1 MKHNKIF
8 ANLLIL
14 GWLYFL
20 SQGAMATH
28 HLWDIQEI
36 YSNDDGSIQFI
47 ELFSL
52 SANQDS
58 LNGIN
63 LVSTDST
70 GTISTTYT
78 FTSNSGIPTTN
89 RSLLLATPGFAALPG
104 GIVPDYEIPFDFLF
118 TAGGRLDFDSGAD
131 VLNYAALPTDG
142 INSLDSSGSINA
154 NSPTNFGGVTGNLIQ
169 NSYVILD
176 ATGILRIPVVDV
188 HDTSGGVTLVSAILQ
203 LVSGTTDTFQLV
215 SNIPTPGRAASGP
228 GFHDNP
234 SYDATTNVVEFPFVA
249 FGTSIVSTER
259 WYAELEYI
267 LSTTP
272 MQFRLIPPTVIST
285 RATVHHFHSTIEIF
299 LELNMEN
306 TLAWATVPLQV
317 NRGGRNHTLDSIY
330 RDAGID
336 LTFAQNA
343 PVADIRTGTRLG
355 QPYTEAELLQFQ
367 QTYMTNPPPP
377 AATGRWHIH
386 GAFLPIFRSR
396 SAITLGPGF
405 NSTTFGIMF
414 TNNLPSTVI
423 PPVPTVPANE
433 VRTGFAVFVDTIAT
447 ATVGTAGVAGYTSS
461 FGGIVTTAE
470 GYLRTT
476 AHELG
481 HALNLMHSDGD
492 ARNIGTL
499 GGVVTPAVGGV
510 TIMNQTW
517 RTLFGWNY
525 LWDDWSFAHLNNHP
539 LDRIRPSIPGTP
551 TAFDWAACHNTTG
564 NVIP

>member
-1 MKHNKIF
+1 MKYNKAFVNI
-8 ANLLIL
+8 LLL
-14 GWLYFL
+14 GWLYFF

-78 FTSNSGIPTTN
+78 FASNSGTPTTN
-89 RSLLLATPGFAALPG
+89 HSLLLATPGFAALPG
-104 GIVPDYEIPFDFLF
+104 GIIPDYEIPFDFLF
-118 TAGGRLDFDSGAD
+118 TAGGTLNFDSGAD
-131 VLNYAALPTDG
+131 VLNYAVLPTDG
-142 INSLDSSGSINA
+142 VNSLDSSGTTGA
-154 NSPTNFGGVTGNLIQ
+154 NSPTNFAGETGNLTQ
-169 NSYVILD
+169 NSYVIFD
-176 ATGILRIPVVDV
+176 VTQGILRFPVLDV
-188 HDTSGGVTLVSAILQ
+188 HDTSGGVTVVSAILQ

-215 SNIPTPGRAASGP
+215 SDTPSGRAASDP

-234 SYDATTNVVEFPFVA
+234 SYDATTNVVIFPFVA
-249 FGTSIVSTER
+249 VDTGVDTER

-272 MQFRLIPPTVIST
+272 MQFRLIPPTVISP
-285 RATVHHFHSTIEIF
+285 RATVHHFHPTIEIF
-299 LELNMEN
+299 LEMNMEN

-317 NRGGRNHTLDSIY
+317 NKGGRNHTLESIY

-343 PVADIRTGTRLG
+343 PVADNRPPTRVG
-355 QPYTEAELLQFQ
+355 RPYTRAELLQFQ
-367 QTYMTNPPPP
+367 QDHMTNPPPP
-377 AATGRWHIH
+377 AAAGRWHIH
-386 GAFLPIFRSR
+386 GAFLPSNT
-396 SAITLGPGF
+396 STSLGV
-405 NSTTFGIMF
+405 MF
-414 TNNLPSTVI
+414 TTNCGICGTPI
-423 PPVPTVPANE
+423 PTPANE
-433 VRTGFAVFVDTIAT
+433 IRTGFAVFVNTIAT
-447 ATVGTAGVAGYTSS
+447 MGGGFTT
-461 FGGIVTTAE
+461 FGGGTVTAAE
-470 GYLRTT
+470 EYLHTT
-476 AHELG
+476 VHELG

-492 ARNIGTL
+492 ARDIGEY
-499 GGVVTPAVGGV
+499 GDIIPPVGGT

-517 RTLFGWNY
+517 RLLPNWDY
-525 LWDDWSFAHLNNHP
+525 LWDDWSFAHLNHHP
-539 LDRIRPSIPGTP
+539 LDRIRPSIPGAP
-551 TAFDWAACHNTTG
+551 TLFDFMACHDGITG